1 MNLKR
6 ILALTLLFVLLATAC
21 SCGEKDTDAPRPS
34 YDADGVYT
42 GFSDIPENYNADMA
56 IKDGCVVISHY
67 TVSDTQPNVN
77 TGYEHFEK
85 FVQEAEQK
93 KNSFVRVAHFI
104 NGIGYYTDLYY
115 HDGKYLHFKFD
126 DKSGPSNGESYMY
139 LRRLDSEENKNH
151 CLYVL
156 TDSIDLTYSD
166 VMQQKFSGSILP
178 SSISRDP
185 PHKPYLWLGFTT
197 YFN

>member
-6 ILALTLLFVLLATAC
+6 ILALTLLFVLLAAAC
-21 SCGEKDTDAPRPS
+21 SCGKKDTDGPRPS
-34 YDADGVYT
+34 YDSDGVYT
-42 GFSDIPENYNADMA
+42 CFSDIPENYNADMA
-56 IKDGCVVISHY
+56 IKDGCVVID
-67 TVSDTQPNVN
+67 TVEHEERIA

-85 FVQEAEQK
+85 FIQEAEQK

-104 NGIGYYTDLYY
+104 DGIGYYTDLYY

-126 DKSGPSNGESYMY
+126 DKSVPSNGESYMY
-139 LRRLDSEENKNH
+139 LRRLDSEENKKH

-166 VMQQKFSGSILP
+166 VMKQKFSSSILP
-178 SSISRDP
+178 SSISSDP

>member
-6 ILALTLLFVLLATAC
+6 ILALTLLFVLLATAY
-21 SCGEKDTDAPRPS
+21 SCGEKDTDGPRPL
-34 YDADGVYT
+34 YDSEGVYT

-85 FVQEAEQK
+85 FIQEAEQK

-115 HDGKYLHFKFD
+115 HNGKYIHFKLD
-126 DKSGPSNGESYMY
+126 EYGISEGKSFLY
-139 LRRLDSEENKNH
+139 LRRLDSEHNKEH
-151 CLYVL
+151 CYYVL
-156 TDSIDLTYSD
+156 TDSLELTYHDVSWSYLASD
-166 VMQQKFSGSILP
+166 RSTVTKIPF
-178 SSISRDP
+178 
-185 PHKPYLWLGFTT
+185 LWLGFTT
-197 YFN
+197 YYTYYN